1 MFERRFH
8 IGSNDVDP
16 HFELKISSLFRFL
29 QEAATEHAEVI
40 GVGKDV
46 TFKKG
51 MFWVISRYS
60 VSIFDIPKYL
70 DDIVV
75 KTYPGKALKFI
86 YPRYF
91 RIETLDGKLLAQASS
106 TWALLEEKEHKIVT
120 NPFPGFVFP
129 SEHLDDEEKLP
140 KRISEEG
147 KELISNRKVL
157 YSDLDLNRHL
167 NNSKYIEYIIDIHNL
182 SFYDNHKI
190 KHIDINFDHE
200 IKDGDEVKLFV
211 TSNQGSEIVTG
222 KVDDQ
227 NMFNAFI
234 EYR

>member
-75 KTYPGKALKFI
+75 KTYPGKSLKFI
-86 YPRYF
+86 FPRYF

-106 TWALLEEKEHKIVT
+106 TWAVLEEKEHKIVT

-140 KRISEEG
+140 KLISE
-147 KELISNRKVL
+147 
-157 YSDLDLNRHL
+157 
-167 NNSKYIEYIIDIHNL
+167 
-182 SFYDNHKI
+182 
-190 KHIDINFDHE
+190 
-200 IKDGDEVKLFV
+200 
-211 TSNQGSEIVTG
+211 
-222 KVDDQ
+222 
-227 NMFNAFI
+227 
-234 EYR
+234 